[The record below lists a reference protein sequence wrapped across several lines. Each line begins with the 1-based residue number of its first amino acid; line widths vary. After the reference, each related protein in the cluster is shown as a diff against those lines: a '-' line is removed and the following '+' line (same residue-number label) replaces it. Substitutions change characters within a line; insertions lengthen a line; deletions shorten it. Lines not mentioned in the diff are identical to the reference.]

1 MKARVLGAFTATLLA
16 IAGCSSGGSPQGELV
31 AAAGSAR
38 SAAAPA
44 TFINRVWV
52 VAESDQVARGALRVF
67 LSDGTLV
74 MASPHATPAFGTWS
88 CRGGRLTIT
97 EEGQPYKVD
106 ILALTRDTFR
116 IRIHSPGEPVVIRF
130 APAAQSTPPGAEQA
144 SEHNGICSGNPDR
157 ARP

>member
-1 MKARVLGAFTATLLA
+1 MKAWVLGVFVVALLV
-16 IAGCSSGGSPQGELV
+16 ISGCSPREPAQGGVVE
-31 AAAGSAR
+31 AAGSGQR
-38 SAAAPA
+38 SAVPA

-74 MASPHATPAFGTWS
+74 MASTHATPAFGTW
-88 CRGGRLTIT
+88 GYQDGRLTIT

-116 IRIHSPGEPVVIRF
+116 VRIHSPGEPVVIRF
-130 APAAQSTPPGAEQA
+130 APAEQPA
-144 SEHNGICSGNPDR
+144 FSGHQG
-157 ARP
+157 